1 VSAGLP
7 MSSRL
12 PALPLLDLPLLLQFV
27 GMNAIL
33 VFFFHG
39 TAEGIIEAV
48 YIAPKVRVGVC
59 VLIAYLPIHAFVHVR
74 LDDCKQ

>member
-1 VSAGLP
+1 
-7 MSSRL
+7 
-12 PALPLLDLPLLLQFV
+12 
-27 GMNAIL
+27 MNAIL